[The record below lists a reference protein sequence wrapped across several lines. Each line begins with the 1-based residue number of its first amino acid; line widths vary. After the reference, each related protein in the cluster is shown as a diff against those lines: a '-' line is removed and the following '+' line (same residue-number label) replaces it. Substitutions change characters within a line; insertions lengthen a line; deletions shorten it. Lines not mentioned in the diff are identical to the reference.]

1 MTQELNSVVEIS
13 NTLSN
18 NIYAYVIFISLIFLI
33 SFLFLGYQ
41 LLNIF
46 KDMLIKVMED
56 VNRKLGNIEKEIR
69 ELKERK

>member
-13 NTLSN
+13 NNLSN
-18 NIYAYVIFISLIFLI
+18 NVYAYVIFISLIFLI

-46 KDMLIKVMED
+46 KGMLMKVMED
-56 VNRKLGNIEKEIR
+56 VNRKLGNIEREIR
-69 ELKERK
+69 ELKEGR

>member
-1 MTQELNSVVEIS
+1 MTQQLSSVVEIS
-13 NTLSN
+13 NSLSN